1 MARPK
6 GSPKLGGRKKGT
18 SNKDTA
24 PIKAKV
30 AQLLSEYS
38 LEQMKSDLDSISPA
52 ERLKIVSGLI
62 GFVLPK
68 KQTEDINYEIK
79 PIQTTLYLQDN

>member
-1 MARPK
+1 MAIGK
-6 GSPKLGGRKKGT
+6 KTGGRTKGT
-18 SNKDTA
+18 TNKNTA

-38 LEQMKSDLDSISPA
+38 IDQMKSDLDSISPT

>member
-1 MARPK
+1 MAIGKKTGGGTRK
-6 GSPKLGGRKKGT
+6 GKP
-18 SNKDTA
+18 NKNTA

-38 LEQMKSDLDSISPA
+38 LDQMKSDLDSISPA